1 MSDVAYKSKRQ
12 RSPSYPGIGLEAALE
27 RARSLYGEEGRNAA
41 PNEAIL
47 QHWGYAPRSGP
58 GLVTIAALKRFGLLA
73 SEGVGKSRLSNLA
86 LSVILDEREVS
97 PERDEAIK
105 QAALM
110 PRIHKEL
117 WDKYEGQLPSDA
129 TLRHFLRLE
138 KGFTDSAADELI
150 RQFRETV
157 SFAQL
162 TPGDSLS
169 EDESDSEEGEGEFP
183 LVTELLTSQKSGPG
197 KTRGDGTGQRAV
209 PIPLSA
215 TEWVILQGPFPLSG
229 EAWDQLLKVL
239 NVMKPGL
246 VAAKPS
252 EANQAPDLDDQ

>member
-1 MSDVAYKSKRQ
+1 MSDAAYKSKRQ

-41 PNEAIL
+41 PNDAIL

-58 GLVTIAALKRFGLLA
+58 GLVTIAALKRFGLLV
-73 SEGVGKSRLSNLA
+73 SEGSGKSRLSNLA
-86 LSVILDEREVS
+86 LSIILDEREDS

-117 WDKYEGQLPSDA
+117 WDKYQWQLPSDA
-129 TLRHFLRLE
+129 TLRHFLRLD

-150 RQFRETV
+150 RQFRETI

-162 TPGDSLS
+162 APGDSLS
-169 EDESDSEEGEGEFP
+169 GNGPDSEEGQGGSP
-183 LVTELLTSQKSGPG
+183 LVTELLTSQKSGLG
-197 KTRGDGTGQRAV
+197 KTRGDGTGQRSV

-215 TEWVILQGPFPLSG
+215 TEWVTLQGPFPIS
-229 EAWDQLLKVL
+229 EQSWEQLKRVL
-239 NVMKPGL
+239 DVMRPGL
-246 VAAKPS
+246 VSSPD
-252 EANQAPDLDDQ
+252 EATDEDAD